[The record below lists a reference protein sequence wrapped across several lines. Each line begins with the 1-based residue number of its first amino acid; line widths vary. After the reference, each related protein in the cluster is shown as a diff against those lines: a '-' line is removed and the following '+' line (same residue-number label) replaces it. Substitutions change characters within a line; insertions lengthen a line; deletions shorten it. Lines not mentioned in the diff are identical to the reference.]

1 MSYDKKDQSR
11 LPWRS
16 ALAAVIVVVGVITVF
31 SSSYS
36 IDSGER
42 GIKMRYGAIKSVSE
56 PGFHLKIPFV
66 DSVEKISVRTD
77 TVHYQNLSAYSRD
90 QQPAKIIASITY
102 HVPDAEVSKLYN
114 QYGSVPAFVNSVVNR
129 QAPTQIENVFGQF
142 NAITAV
148 QDRTRLIKELTQSIR
163 ESLKD
168 DPIIVDSVQVEN
180 IIFSDAYE
188 KSVEARM
195 QAEVEVQTQKQNLDK
210 EAISA
215 KIAVTRAQGE
225 ADSKLAQARA
235 DAEATRI
242 RGQAEADAIKA
253 RAAALAQNENL
264 VELTKA
270 ERWDG
275 KLPTT
280 MIPNTTLP
288 FIDAGTPVNV
298 K

>member
-1 MSYDKKDQSR
+1 MNYDKSSNKLVR
-11 LPWRS
+11 NS
-16 ALAAVIVVVGVITVF
+16 AIIAVVAVVGLFSIFGSYYTV
-31 SSSYS
+31 
-36 IDSGER
+36 DSGER
-42 GIKMRYGAIKSVSE
+42 GLKMRYGKIVETSQ
-56 PGFHLKIPFV
+56 PGFHWKFPFV
-66 DSVEKISVRTD
+66 DTVETISVRTD

-102 HVPDAEVSKLYN
+102 HVPDSEVSKLYS

-168 DPIIVDSVQVEN
+168 DPILVDSVQVEN

-215 KIAVTRAQGE
+215 KIAVTRAQGA
-225 ADSKLAQARA
+225 ADSKLAEARA
-235 DAEATRI
+235 DGEATRI

-270 ERWDG
+270 EKWDG

-288 FIDAGTPVNV
+288 FMNMNDSE
-298 K
+298 KK